1 MISIDLSENRIPDP
15 DSEFADQLADLIQS
29 WSGRITMGE
38 IIGSLEV
45 HKLQI
50 VIQNTEPEPE

>member
-1 MISIDLSENRIPDP
+1 MISIDLNENRIPDP